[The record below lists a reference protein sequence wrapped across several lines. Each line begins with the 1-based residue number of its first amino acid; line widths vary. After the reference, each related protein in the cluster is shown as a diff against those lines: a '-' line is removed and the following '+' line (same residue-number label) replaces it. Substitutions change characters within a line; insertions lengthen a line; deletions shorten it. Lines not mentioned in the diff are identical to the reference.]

1 MPPTNI
7 EGIEGGKYQAFGN
20 LGLSFGNRQYLVAG
34 DTCVEMRR
42 TFNLAT
48 PCFLSSCKD
57 GFKVIFQTRSSRFA
71 ASLLLTCTGL
81 SQMVA
86 PRGPRV
92 KFLSMPPDLK
102 WMNAALSHPI
112 CYMSPIY
119 TVKIVGIPNIHNWFS
134 SSELLD
140 EIPTGWHYFDTPW
153 TRRNTMV
160 LHECRTLMAQKARP
174 WKIPTEYISQTL
186 LLLSKNMAIDVDIG
200 TPLW

>member
-92 KFLSMPPDLK
+92 GGPEYCRSI
-102 WMNAALSHPI
+102 H
-112 CYMSPIY
+112 IY
-119 TVKIVGIPNIHNWFS
+119 
-134 SSELLD
+134 L
-140 EIPTGWHYFDTPW
+140 Y
-153 TRRNTMV
+153 
-160 LHECRTLMAQKARP
+160 
-174 WKIPTEYISQTL
+174 
-186 LLLSKNMAIDVDIG
+186 KNLETSGSNHSVAF
-200 TPLW
+200 